1 MSNKEMKEKMKRRYG
16 DEVKHKH
23 NKDHLE
29 YRQHEKTHPAQKD
42 IENVIEN
49 AEADINKSKEA
60 GKHHLKHHQSRR
72 RDIEEEIIRRI
83 LKNNKL

>member
-16 DEVKHKH
+16 DKIKHKH

-29 YRQHEKTHPAQKD
+29 YRQHDKTHPAQKNIEND
-42 IENVIEN
+42 IEI
-49 AEADINKSKEA
+49 AEVDINKFKEVV
-60 GKHHLKHHQSRR
+60 KHHLKHHQSRR

-83 LKNNKL
+83 LKDNML